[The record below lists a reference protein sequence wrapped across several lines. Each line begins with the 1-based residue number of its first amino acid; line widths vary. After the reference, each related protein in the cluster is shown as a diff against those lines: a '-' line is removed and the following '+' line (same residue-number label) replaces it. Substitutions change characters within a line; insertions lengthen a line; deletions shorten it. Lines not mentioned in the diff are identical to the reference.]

1 MATTSLKLIKIKHN
15 RTTNWPSCFATTGIN
30 GESTSIWN
38 STLTTTRTQP
48 HGSFSGSGFVSFP
61 NKFHP
66 TQATTQFIQHITKYI
81 QVMARKKKKHHI
93 HFYQVHARNGLD
105 TLSLHSAATFGPC
118 SQLGGFCV
126 LPAVVWIIEAL
137 ALRDGSNWVK
147 HPRHKRNKAHERQ
160 THYPQTPCQLT
171 DIREMTTHTV
181 P

>member
-1 MATTSLKLIKIKHN
+1 MSHPYTTSPSDIFTPFYLKKKSCPKIASSIVHGYD
-15 RTTNWPSCFATTGIN
+15 FIEIN
-30 GESTSIWN
+30 QDQAQPHYKLTFTFCNYRNQWGVDFDMKFDFNYCKNSTSWVF
-38 STLTTTRTQP
+38 LWRW
-48 HGSFSGSGFVSFP
+48 VCEFP

-81 QVMARKKKKHHI
+81 QVMARKKKKKKHHI

-137 ALRDGSNWVK
+137 ALRDGSN
-147 HPRHKRNKAHERQ
+147 
-160 THYPQTPCQLT
+160 
-171 DIREMTTHTV
+171 
-181 P
+181 